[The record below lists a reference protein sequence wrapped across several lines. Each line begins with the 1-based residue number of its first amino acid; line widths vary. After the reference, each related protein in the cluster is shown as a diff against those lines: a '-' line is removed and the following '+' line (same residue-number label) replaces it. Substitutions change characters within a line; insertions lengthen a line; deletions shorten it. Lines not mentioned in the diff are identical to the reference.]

1 MSHISREGKSGEPRS
16 YREILHL
23 SVCVKMRS
31 GTLPGRQR
39 QWFILS
45 PGSLSSPSRE
55 RTTDN
60 VFVTKVTRRM
70 RQQKTEVVLT
80 WQLCGAQRES
90 ERETDRSATFH
101 GEV

>member
-1 MSHISREGKSGEPRS
+1 
-16 YREILHL
+16 
-23 SVCVKMRS
+23 
-31 GTLPGRQR
+31 
-39 QWFILS
+39 
-45 PGSLSSPSRE
+45 
-55 RTTDN
+55 
-60 VFVTKVTRRM
+60 M